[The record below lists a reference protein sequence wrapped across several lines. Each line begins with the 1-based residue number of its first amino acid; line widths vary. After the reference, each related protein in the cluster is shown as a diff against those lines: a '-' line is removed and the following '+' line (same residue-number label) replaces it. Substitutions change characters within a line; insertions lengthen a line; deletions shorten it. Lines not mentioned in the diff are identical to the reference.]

1 MRCVSPLSIKDPSQK
16 LGSIRITVPCGKC
29 GSCMHNRRTEW
40 SFRLREELIT
50 AYSAVFLTLT
60 YSDQNLPWGDGEP
73 SLSKRDVQLFMKRL
87 RKENEKVWAH
97 QIRYYAVG
105 EYGTHTHRPHYHI
118 LLFNCEHS
126 IYPKIE
132 GIWGLGRVDQGN
144 VEDASIHYVTKY
156 HVNYDKQQDSSL
168 GKKELTKQPE
178 FALMSRRPGIGSG
191 YVERAG
197 QWNYDNGVLYVIKDG
212 FKQAMPRYYR
222 KKIWTDEQLKRMAE
236 ETLSNA
242 QLQYWVEYNRLRNLG
257 VENPDLYIQESLYK
271 EALSISK
278 KSPYNGKA
286 I

>member
-1 MRCVSPLSIKDPSQK
+1 MRCVSPISIKDPSQK

-40 SFRLREELIT
+40 SFRLREELLT
-50 AYSAVFLTLT
+50 AYSAVFVTLT

-87 RKENEKVWAH
+87 RKENDKVWKH

-105 EYGTHTHRPHYHI
+105 EYGTHTKRPHYHV
-118 LLFNCEHS
+118 LLFNCESS
-126 IYPKIE
+126 IYSKLE
-132 GIWGLGRVDQGN
+132 EIWGLGRVDIGQ
-144 VEDASIHYVTKY
+144 VEDASIHYVTKF
-156 HVNYDKQQDSSL
+156 HVNYDKEK
-168 GKKELTKQPE
+168 GETKNPE

-197 QWNYDNGVLYVIKDG
+197 QWNYDNGVLYVVKDG

-222 KKIWTDEQLKRMAE
+222 KKIWSDEQLKLMAE
-236 ETLSNA
+236 QTLSKA
-242 QLQYWVEYNRLRNLG
+242 QLDYWVEYNRLQRLG
-257 VENPDLYIQESLYK
+257 VDNPDLYMQESIYRQ
-271 EALSISK
+271 ALAVSK
-278 KSPYNGKA
+278 KSPDNGKG